1 MQSGACI
8 WGLQSKSILSG
19 LGQPSPWALKDKNV
33 SLTPHL
39 GNYFPQS
46 SSLPIWDT
54 DKAQKLGLG
63 VKKKKKKKV
72 RERKGGG
79 RR

>member
-1 MQSGACI
+1 MF
-8 WGLQSKSILSG
+8 
-19 LGQPSPWALKDKNV
+19 P
-33 SLTPHL
+33 LTPHL

-63 VKKKKKKKV
+63 VKKKKKGE
-72 RERKGGG
+72 REKGRKEEVNQG
-79 RR
+79 RDHV

>member
-1 MQSGACI
+1 MQYGACI

-19 LGQPSPWALKDKNV
+19 LGQPLPWALKDKNV

-63 VKKKKKKKV
+63 VKKKKV